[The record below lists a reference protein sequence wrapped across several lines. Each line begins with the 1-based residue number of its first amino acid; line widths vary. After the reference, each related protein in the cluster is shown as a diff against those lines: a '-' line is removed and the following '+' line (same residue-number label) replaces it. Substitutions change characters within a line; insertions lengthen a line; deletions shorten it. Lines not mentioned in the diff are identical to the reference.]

1 MPPALKALL
10 AQLLG
15 CTAAFAAAR
24 SGVLPAGLWP
34 LVAVQAAAATGA
46 AVALKS
52 AHWWRWIH
60 LGFLPLVVGALQLG
74 IPPGWYLAAFLV
86 FALIYWSSFRTQV
99 PLFLSNRLTAETVAG
114 LLPAERPAKLLDL
127 GSGTGSLLRP
137 LARMRPDCEEI
148 TRASHKARAGWL
160 TRLRWTLSWFVVTVA
175 DYTVSRRLNFGLAE
189 TDPDLE
195 D

>member
-74 IPPGWYLAAFLV
+74 IPPG
-86 FALIYWSSFRTQV
+86 
-99 PLFLSNRLTAETVAG
+99 
-114 LLPAERPAKLLDL
+114 
-127 GSGTGSLLRP
+127 
-137 LARMRPDCEEI
+137 
-148 TRASHKARAGWL
+148 
-160 TRLRWTLSWFVVTVA
+160 
-175 DYTVSRRLNFGLAE
+175 
-189 TDPDLE
+189 
-195 D
+195 